1 MTRAVSGATKLKKW
15 QGRKEVRLPALN
27 VIKTISETKKDLFGA
42 TNLGDID
49 AAINYYEPDAKI
61 VSES

>member
-1 MTRAVSGATKLKKW
+1 M
-15 QGRKEVRLPALN
+15 PALN